1 MVGIIL
7 CDDTLYKC
15 NKIAGLLE
23 KSNGNFTIYLNTIH
37 RGELNARR
45 HYIHL
50 NWNKTFYG
58 HWLYSTSCHY
68 ETRMI
73 AFIHKFYMYIKM
85 LKQDPSTNKFVDV
98 KMCIYKHFA
107 SNGYLLD
114 KSIFK
119 MVAHI
124 LCYKTF
130 LEPRIN
136 DYSGGYLCC

>member
-1 MVGIIL
+1 
-7 CDDTLYKC
+7 
-15 NKIAGLLE
+15 LE

-73 AFIHKFYMYIKM
+73 AFIHEFYMYIKM
-85 LKQDPSTNKFVDV
+85 LKQNPSTNKFVDV